1 MAPHI
6 LSFQHKLGGE
16 GLGPGEAQ
24 QLHKPSWPPAG
35 GERHL
40 LGLLL
45 VCVGMQVAGHC
56 LTSGEEGER
65 ETGNRSS
72 NPLGLYHSSALR
84 QHSVCP
90 QPAGEK
96 AEPGK
101 AEASAPVSQAR
112 RVGVCRVTRLR
123 KPGVANAALPLV
135 HSLT

>member
-65 ETGNRSS
+65 ERDGKPKLQSTG
-72 NPLGLYHSSALR
+72 P
-84 QHSVCP
+84 
-90 QPAGEK
+90 
-96 AEPGK
+96 
-101 AEASAPVSQAR
+101 
-112 RVGVCRVTRLR
+112 
-123 KPGVANAALPLV
+123 LPLV
-135 HSLT
+135 SAPPTLCASTARRREG